1 MNPELLGRANSAIF
15 WSFALAFIVS
25 SLDLIA
31 GLPLAWFI
39 VRSKSRLINVID
51 TLADVPFLIPTAAL
65 GYSSL
70 LFWSKPEGLPA
81 LLGLEGLVP
90 PGLILVALL
99 HFTFSFPVIVRVM
112 VGELL
117 GYKEV
122 YEIAARTLGA
132 KPLTAVRTI
141 TLPLLKPGLIAS
153 FLLAFSRSL
162 SETGATVMVAG
173 QFENGPIFI
182 YNNQGLEAP
191 LVYVSSIL
199 IASSVTVFFLIRLFA
214 PKIKVPLRRVWPD
227 LEGKLSSSIAITS
240 RDALTL
246 SVFFLFIIAPSLF
259 IALPFA
265 AALTDGTL
273 NEALSGSGPWKS
285 FWNSMALS
293 YSIGILATLINIL
306 TGLPIAVAIA
316 REKAGRLTPIIDAL
330 VNIPIVVPSIALGVS
345 LRFFWGSFGSVII
358 PEYVILVLSH
368 TTITYTYFVRSMAAA
383 IESIPKDLEE
393 VASTLGAHSFTIFR
407 RITLPL
413 TKYSAFSGAVLTFT
427 RSVGETGA
435 AKAASIYLKTAP
447 VLLVEWVKA
456 GPEVITPSTRALGVG
471 ILILASFAAL
481 LVLRTIVREKR

>member
-1 MNPELLGRANSAIF
+1 
-15 WSFALAFIVS
+15 
-25 SLDLIA
+25 
-31 GLPLAWFI
+31 
-39 VRSKSRLINVID
+39 
-51 TLADVPFLIPTAAL
+51 
-65 GYSSL
+65 
-70 LFWSKPEGLPA
+70 
-81 LLGLEGLVP
+81 
-90 PGLILVALL
+90 
-99 HFTFSFPVIVRVM
+99 
-112 VGELL
+112 
-117 GYKEV
+117 
-122 YEIAARTLGA
+122 
-132 KPLTAVRTI
+132 
-141 TLPLLKPGLIAS
+141 
-153 FLLAFSRSL
+153 
-162 SETGATVMVAG
+162 
-173 QFENGPIFI
+173 
-182 YNNQGLEAP
+182 
-191 LVYVSSIL
+191 
-199 IASSVTVFFLIRLFA
+199 
-214 PKIKVPLRRVWPD
+214 
-227 LEGKLSSSIAITS
+227 
-240 RDALTL
+240 
-246 SVFFLFIIAPSLF
+246 
-259 IALPFA
+259 
-265 AALTDGTL
+265 
-273 NEALSGSGPWKS
+273 
-285 FWNSMALS
+285 MALS